1 MTEDIRDADH
11 VARYCSPRKLESD
24 GTPAPGASRPRDR
37 DNGCRSVGW
46 PECFGGSVD
55 DNIPHVRAELR
66 RHYETG
72 ESGGLAALNVG
83 MAKRAVRE
91 TRSRHQRQEGPAGR
105 PQIPCMRWRVSCKQ
119 RRCGHD
125 VVGDGRRARH
135 AFRCMKKCAA
145 HRGSL
150 ANPVT
155 PTQLNHRR

>member
-83 MAKRAVRE
+83 MAERAVRE
-91 TRSRHQRQEGPAGR
+91 TREVDIS
-105 PQIPCMRWRVSCKQ
+105 V
-119 RRCGHD
+119 RRDPLDGHRSHAC
-125 VVGDGRRARH
+125 VGGYRANNGD
-135 AFRCMKKCAA
+135 AA
-145 HRGSL
+145 TTLSEMVGEHDMHS
-150 ANPVT
+150 AV
-155 PTQLNHRR
+155 

>member
-24 GTPAPGASRPRDR
+24 GTPAPGASRLRDR

-91 TRSRHQRQEGPAGR
+91 TREVDIS
-105 PQIPCMRWRVSCKQ
+105 V
-119 RRCGHD
+119 RRDPLDGHRSHACVGGYRANNGD
-125 VVGDGRRARH
+125 VATTLSEMVGEHDMHSA
-135 AFRCMKKCAA
+135 
-145 HRGSL
+145 
-150 ANPVT
+150 V
-155 PTQLNHRR
+155 